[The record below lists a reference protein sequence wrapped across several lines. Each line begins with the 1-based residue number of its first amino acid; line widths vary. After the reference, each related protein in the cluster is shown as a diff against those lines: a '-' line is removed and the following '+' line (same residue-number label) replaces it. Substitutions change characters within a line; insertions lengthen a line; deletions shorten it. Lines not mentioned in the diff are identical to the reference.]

1 MGDPE
6 TEIAKLLEHDG
17 EPASRNRPIVRI
29 ATALLV
35 VAVAVLVAA
44 ALVFGWSVDLSGNAI
59 ENVIR
64 SWGAWGVLA
73 SIGLMVLHSFLPF
86 PAEIIAIANGMVY
99 GPIWGIVITWTGAML
114 GALLAFGL
122 ARTFGR
128 PFVERM
134 LGRKHWQSIDAW
146 ATAQGGRMVL
156 LSRLFPAIAFN
167 LINYAAGLSGI
178 SWPTF
183 IWATGIGILPLT
195 ALMVVMGDRIETLPW
210 WVWLVALVTSAALWY
225 LLRHSFH
232 PPRSS
237 K

>member
-1 MGDPE
+1 MRARWRSRV
-6 TEIAKLLEHDG
+6 IAWTV
-17 EPASRNRPIVRI
+17 I
-29 ATALLV
+29 
-35 VAVAVLVAA
+35 AVLVVVLGVLIAA
-44 ALVFGWSVDLSGNAI
+44 GLVFEWSVDFSGEEV

-64 SWGAWGVLA
+64 SWGVWGILA

-99 GPIWGIVITWTGAML
+99 GPFWGIVITWIGAML

-134 LGRKHWQSIDAW
+134 LGGKHWQSIDDW
-146 ATAQGGRMVL
+146 AAAQGGRMVF

-167 LINYAAGLSGI
+167 LVNYAAGLSRI
-178 SWPTF
+178 SWRTF
-183 IWATGIGILPLT
+183 TWATGIGIMPFT
-195 ALMVVMGDRIETLPW
+195 ALMVVMGDRIEVLPW
-210 WVWLVALVTSAALWY
+210 WVWLAALVASAVLWY
-225 LLRHSFH
+225 LLRHRFH